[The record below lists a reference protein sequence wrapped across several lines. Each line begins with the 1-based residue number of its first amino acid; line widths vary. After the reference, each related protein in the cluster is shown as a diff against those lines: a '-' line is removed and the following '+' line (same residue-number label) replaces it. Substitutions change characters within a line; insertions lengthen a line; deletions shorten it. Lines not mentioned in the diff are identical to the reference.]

1 MPAITKVT
9 RSTES
14 LCEMFFVPREEWDMT
29 IPGIVYQGVKEK
41 FPIKKQEIGG
51 GFSSDAS
58 GMGTPRI
65 MFFNENQDMVV
76 QVGANLLTINM
87 FKPNIKWAYFKQ
99 LIKYSL
105 YQYNEAAGP
114 QEFEKVGLRYIN
126 KFDIS
131 DTPDN
136 LDRYLTLC
144 PKLPKESPQRFVE
157 HEMNFR
163 INYRDNRDFIVFHSD
178 ISDISEENKRFS
190 LMLDVNFCMD
200 NPGEL
205 QLNHLGKWLDSAH
218 FELNRLFLNSLTD
231 TMKRLFGIRDSE
243 SGAL

>member
-1 MPAITKVT
+1 MAAITKVT

-14 LCEMFFVPREEWDMT
+14 LCEIFFVPQEEWDMT
-29 IPGIVYQGVKEK
+29 IPGIVYQGIKEK
-41 FPIKKQEIGG
+41 FPTKKQEVGG
-51 GFSSDAS
+51 GFDTGSP
-58 GMGTPRI
+58 PRI
-65 MFFNENQDMVV
+65 LFFSENQDMVV

-114 QEFEKVGLRYIN
+114 QEFEKIGLRYIN

-136 LDRYLTLC
+136 LDKYLTLC
-144 PKLPKESPQRFVE
+144 PKLPGKIPGKFTEYD
-157 HEMNFR
+157 MNFR
-163 INYRDNRDFIVFHSD
+163 INNREKRDFIIFHSD
-178 ISDISEENKRFS
+178 ISEIDEENNSFS

-200 NPGEL
+200 KPGGL
-205 QLNHLGKWLDSAH
+205 QINQLGKWLDSAH
-218 FELNRLFLNSLTD
+218 FELNRLFLNSLSD
-231 TMKRLFGIRDSE
+231 VMKRIFGIRDSE